1 MKKIKKITALL
12 LAALLVLSLAAC
24 GEVQEDVFTVSVAL
38 PEEIATL
45 DPAMVTNDAERM
57 VVNHLFEN
65 LMKLTND
72 GQGRGKVVGG
82 MASGYECVNNL
93 DGTQTYTFT
102 LRAGIMW
109 ADGKPVTADDFVFA
123 WRRLADPATESPN
136 AALLKMVAGYAEAR
150 KKGDMEKL
158 QVTAVDEKTL
168 EVVLSAPCLYFAEVI
183 CTHAATMPVRQ
194 DMVQAEDWAANPATL
209 VANGPYRNV
218 QSWDENGLTLTS
230 DETYYEYRRLGPD
243 ALCFT
248 GGEADFRLTYEP
260 VDQEEALWTMAPVAQ
275 TGTLVINQMSTLS
288 EELRQALSLT
298 IDRVAISAI
307 LGSNYTAAEGL
318 IPYGVRNTQGEEF
331 RLAAGALI
339 DNDPEQYEAR
349 CEAARTLLQGQEL
362 PETGN
367 VLLLYVSDPATDQVA
382 QTLRAAWQEQLG
394 LSVELHA
401 VQREEMDKA
410 LADGEF
416 TVALAML
423 TCQIN
428 DASDMLRDWVGAA
441 AENYAHIDNSAYD
454 LLMRISDASTSV
466 VARDA
471 YLGDAERMLL
481 ESGYVVPICHVTGS
495 WLLSDELTGVFSD
508 GFGCYYFTGVMER
521 AK

>member
-1 MKKIKKITALL
+1 MKKMKKITALL
-12 LAALLVLSLAAC
+12 LTLLLALSLAAC
-24 GEVQEDVFTVSVAL
+24 GESQEDLFTVSVDL
-38 PEEIATL
+38 PEEITTL

-57 VVNHLFEN
+57 VVSHLFEN

-82 MASGYECVNNL
+82 MASDYECVNNL

-102 LRAGIMW
+102 LRPGITW
-109 ADGKPVTADDFVFA
+109 ADGKPVTAADFVFA

-136 AALLKMVAGYAEAR
+136 AALLEMVAGYSSAR

-168 EVVLSAPCLYFAEVI
+168 EVVLSAPCLYFAELI
-183 CTHAATMPVRQ
+183 CTHAATMPVRE
-194 DMVQAEDWAANPATL
+194 DMVQAEGWATNPATL
-209 VANGPYRNV
+209 VANGPYRTV
-218 QSWDENGLTLTS
+218 QSWDENGLTLTT

-248 GGEADFRLTYEP
+248 DGDADFRLTYQPVEDEEEP
-260 VDQEEALWTMAPVAQ
+260 WTAAPVAQ
-275 TGTLVINQMSTLS
+275 TGTLVINQMSDLS
-288 EELRQALSLT
+288 EELRQALSLV

-318 IPYGVRNTQGEEF
+318 IPHGIRNTQGEEF

-349 CEAARTLLQGQEL
+349 CEAARGLLQGQTL
-362 PETGN
+362 PAAGN
-367 VLLLYVSDPATDQVA
+367 ASLLYVSDAATDQVA
-382 QTLRAAWQEQLG
+382 LTLRTAWQEELG
-394 LSVELHA
+394 VSVRLRA
-401 VQREEMDKA
+401 VTLEEMQEALDK
-410 LADGEF
+410 GEF
-416 TVALAML
+416 NMALVMMTAESNDAAAML
-423 TCQIN
+423 H
-428 DASDMLRDWVGAA
+428 DWTSAA
-441 AENYAHIDNSAYD
+441 EENYAHIHNSAYD
-454 LLMRISDASTSV
+454 LLMRISDASTSA

-481 ESGYVVPICHVTGS
+481 ESGYVTPVCHVAGA
-495 WLLSDELTGVFSD
+495 WLLSDDLTGVFGD